1 MASKCKMH
9 THTYIFDKSFSIG
22 LSIIDR
28 SVK

>member
-9 THTYIFDKSFSIG
+9 THTYIFDKSFNIG
-22 LSIIDR
+22 LSIDR